1 MSDRPLTGLH
11 RSKTTNSASSSL
23 SSPSSGGHLHGQQHG
38 YHTATPIPPLLQQR
52 MAAFANRSGA
62 VVNNA
67 PNPAEFMQ
75 PVSTNH
81 INHAADALR
90 RRATGCDA
98 TSPLQTPPSS
108 NSFPRPNNRSLGGTA
123 TSLAAKRMRPN
134 LHISAIDPK
143 LIEEYPAAATGL
155 GQGRPFVSAVPPKR
169 SSQQHTAPGP
179 SLATPFA
186 NFSKIV
192 YVPFLSAFRCSGYQG
207 LMQIDYR
214 DTSGALNFDGKAVLN
229 ASGVNFL
236 NGKSFAIAMHDLI
249 LDEEL
254 GRGNYGTV
262 KKVIHKPTKV
272 AMAMKVRPFLL

>member
-11 RSKTTNSASSSL
+11 RSKTTNSSSSP
-23 SSPSSGGHLHGQQHG
+23 SSSGGHLHSQQHG

-90 RRATGCDA
+90 RRATGSDA
-98 TSPLQTPPSS
+98 TSPLHAGHPGLPSS
-108 NSFPRPNNRSLGGTA
+108 NSFPRHSNRGLGGTA

-134 LHISAIDPK
+134 LHISSIDPK
-143 LIEEYPAAATGL
+143 LIEEYPAAASGL
-155 GQGRPFVSAVPPKR
+155 GQGRPFDSALPKR
-169 SSQQHTAPGP
+169 SSQQQNAQGS

-192 YVPFLSAFRCSGYQG
+192 YVPFVSAFLCSGYQ
-207 LMQIDYR
+207 R
-214 DTSGALNFDGKAVLN
+214 
-229 ASGVNFL
+229 
-236 NGKSFAIAMHDLI
+236 LI
-249 LDEEL
+249 LGDT
-254 GRGNYGTV
+254 G
-262 KKVIHKPTKV
+262 IHRARSTLTERRSLMPQVST
-272 AMAMKVRPFLL
+272 F